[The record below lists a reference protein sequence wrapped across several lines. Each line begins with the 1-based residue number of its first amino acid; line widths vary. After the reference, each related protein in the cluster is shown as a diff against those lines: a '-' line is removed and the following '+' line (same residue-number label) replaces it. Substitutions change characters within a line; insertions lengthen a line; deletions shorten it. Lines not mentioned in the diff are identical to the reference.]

1 MDEFQSE
8 RKPTT
13 IIFLGGK
20 TMDTSTMRKIT
31 SQLEHLAG
39 QKLAKEINKAQSY
52 HDGYVQA
59 CEDLWKNRFHI

>member
-1 MDEFQSE
+1 
-8 RKPTT
+8 
-13 IIFLGGK
+13 
-20 TMDTSTMRKIT
+20 MDTSTMRKIT

-59 CEDLWKNRFHI
+59 CEDLLEHLIEKSPEEAHG

>member
-1 MDEFQSE
+1 
-8 RKPTT
+8 
-13 IIFLGGK
+13 
-20 TMDTSTMRKIT
+20 MDTSTMRKIT

-59 CEDLWKNRFHI
+59 SN